1 MEAIG
6 VAVVGFSRREA
17 GGGQPNRDSDDVHED
32 VGRVAQE
39 GKAAGE
45 EATPNFERQHAEREN
60 KCE

>member
-1 MEAIG
+1 

-17 GGGQPNRDSDDVHED
+17 GGAEPNREASDVHED

-39 GKAAGE
+39 GKAAGGGG
-45 EATPNFERQHAEREN
+45 TPNFERSNAEREN